1 MLNQKAWSPHPST
14 LGHYYIIY
22 VNPITTGRLE
32 IQSCSPR
39 WVNESLG
46 TALGELELILGN
58 MSPLISHLCSK
69 REKKPF
75 LIGSLSIHPPGSQA
89 DWNRTE
95 RSRGIQLLGLLA
107 WRRSLKH
114 TGTAQHPT
122 KPIVPPWVASLLFLR
137 RSHTEEIDPR
147 PIHANALRMK
157 DRFCQVALGCRQ
169 SPGFSR
175 PNVDQV
181 LCNRI

>member
-69 REKKPF
+69 REK
-75 LIGSLSIHPPGSQA
+75 
-89 DWNRTE
+89 NRTE